1 MPESKNVECLKCD
14 KILLFWSYI
23 SFVIDLK
30 NSYVDVFNPTDKP
43 NGPTMPI
50 PDVIN
55 SAPGLQMNFFV
66 PQPITDPNA
75 PLDFL
80 TPGGV
85 PHLPEQQ
92 VG

>member
-1 MPESKNVECLKCD
+1 MCSLGDLIHHQNV
-14 KILLFWSYI
+14 INLFVCIY
-23 SFVIDLK
+23 FFTDLK
-30 NSYVDVFNPTDKP
+30 NSYVDVFNPSGKP

-55 SAPGLQMNFFV
+55 SAPGPQMNFFV